1 MKSENKNLIV
11 AVVCA
16 LAVLFG
22 IDYFYPKQKPVANV
36 AQAPQAQEQVLQVT
50 DEKPLPTTALANA
63 ENDAL
68 ITIKSDTLSGSIR
81 LKGAVFNNLTFLKY
95 RTAVKKGSPDVQFL
109 NSDNYAVMG
118 FNASKGVQVPDQNTV
133 WQADNTELTPQTPVT
148 LTWTNEA
155 GVEFVRQISLDN
167 QYMFTIT
174 DEVKNPEN
182 GKAFGVAFDGKAKH
196 INAADRSTT
205 VHQGFV
211 GVLNGKLKED
221 KYASIEADDPLSYTT
236 EGGWFGFGDKYWLS
250 AFAFNPAA
258 RNIDVNVTRVNTKD
272 DTAAYQMRYQTSVQN
287 VAAGAVVQNVAY
299 FFAGPKDLD
308 LLTSYQETLGIDRF
322 ELAIDFGWYYFLT
335 KPFLYLLSWLYS
347 LVGNMGVAILIFA
360 TLLRLLLLPIAGK
373 SYESMAKMR
382 KLQPKMQRLQEAY
395 KNDKVRLNQ
404 EMLAL
409 YQKEKVNP
417 ASGCLPLLIQIPVF
431 FSLYKVLSVSI
442 EMRQAPF
449 FGWIKDLSAPDPS
462 SIFTLFGLVPWPIP
476 SVLNIG
482 VWPVLM
488 GVTMYLQQKMS
499 AQTTPTTAQNADMVT
514 MMKWMPVIFTFMMG
528 NFASGLVIYWTWSNI
543 LSIAQQ
549 RYVMKKYGVK

>member
-167 QYMFTIT
+167 QYMFTVT

-476 SVLNIG
+476 SFLNIG

>member
-1 MKSENKNLIV
+1 MMR
-11 AVVCA
+11 
-16 LAVLFG
+16 
-22 IDYFYPKQKPVANV
+22 
-36 AQAPQAQEQVLQVT
+36 
-50 DEKPLPTTALANA
+50 
-63 ENDAL
+63 
-68 ITIKSDTLSGSIR
+68 LSR
-81 LKGAVFNNLTFLKY
+81 LKAIPCRVRFVFNNLTFLKY

-167 QYMFTIT
+167 QYMFTVT